1 MNQAGESGRTI
12 ERFTLVGESLPSNA
26 KPFRFFF
33 LTGSSPA
40 LYVCFTA
47 GIWTQV
53 IGGGAVVLGGNSA
66 PADADIATGQAV
78 LWFDKTNGA
87 SSLNVK
93 AKEADGTVVTAT
105 ILTS

>member
-26 KPFRFFF
+26 KPYRFFF

-47 GIWTQV
+47 GIWTQI
-53 IGGGAVVLGGNSA
+53 IGGGAVVLGGNAA
-66 PADADIATGQAV
+66 PADGDISTNQAI
-78 LWFDKTNGA
+78 LWFDPTTGSA
-87 SSLNVK
+87 SLNIK
-93 AKEADGTVVTAT
+93 AKQADGTIVTGQV
-105 ILTS
+105 LLS